1 MLEFG
6 HYKLQNRKTPIYTFQ
21 EERTFCKW
29 SGKLTVVELGSFLV
43 IGALSPIVAATQTM
57 LTAASTH
64 TYTHKCNPM
73 CMTSQ
78 NCYYPPNCIHMF
90 FAGEKLKDW
99 TNPWI
104 QPWEME
110 KLYSSLWFTDHN
122 ISLTFLLV
130 NNGTSSKSVDIL
142 GGCVHIKEE
151 AIVEVFPVDPPP
163 KSIGTS
169 CNTWR
174 CLNLCPTQFYWNE
187 IHPLQ
192 QRPVFDSLVVKSGF
206 KASCMVFGTCQVT
219 FSWSQGLGP
228 RVKTLNPKPAY
239 VTLPP
244 EANDG
249 YPSFK

>member
-1 MLEFG
+1 
-6 HYKLQNRKTPIYTFQ
+6 
-21 EERTFCKW
+21 
-29 SGKLTVVELGSFLV
+29 
-43 IGALSPIVAATQTM
+43 
-57 LTAASTH
+57 
-64 TYTHKCNPM
+64 M

-90 FAGEKLKDW
+90 FAEKKLKHW

-122 ISLTFLLV
+122 ISFTFLHV
-130 NNGTSSKSVDIL
+130 NNGTGSKSVGIL
-142 GGCVHIKEE
+142 GGCVQIKEK

-169 CNTWR
+169 CNTRR
-174 CLNLCPTQFYWNE
+174 CSNLCPTQFYWNE

-192 QRPVFDSLVVKSGF
+192 QRPVFDSLFVKSVL

-219 FSWSQGLGP
+219 LSWSQGWGL
-228 RVKTLNPKPAY
+228 RVNPEP
-239 VTLPP
+239 
-244 EANDG
+244 
-249 YPSFK
+249 